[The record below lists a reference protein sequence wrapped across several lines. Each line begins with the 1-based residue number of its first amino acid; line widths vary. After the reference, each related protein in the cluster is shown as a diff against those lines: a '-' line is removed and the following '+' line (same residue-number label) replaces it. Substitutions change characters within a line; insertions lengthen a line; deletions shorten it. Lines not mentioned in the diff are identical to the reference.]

1 MTELLTNR
9 WFLLSLRLALGA
21 VFLYSGYAKLGIPLD
36 FADSITTFQ
45 VLPPE
50 LVNSVA
56 MALPPFE
63 LLLGLMLV
71 VGWRSRVAALAV
83 ALLSIVFGIAL
94 AQAILRGLPVDC
106 GCFGS
111 GKPSILTTWSSF
123 VRSLL
128 LLGSASCLYWV
139 EAKEKRVTLSRSNQ

>member
-21 VFLYSGYAKLGIPLD
+21 VFLYSGYAKLGTPLD
-36 FADSITTFQ
+36 FADSIATFQ
-45 VLPPE
+45 VLPPQ
-50 LVNSVA
+50 LINIVTMV
-56 MALPPFE
+56 LPPFE
-63 LLLGLMLV
+63 LLLGLMLI
-71 VGWRSRVAALAV
+71 VGWKSRAAALAV

-94 AQAILRGLPVDC
+94 GQAILRGLSVDC

-111 GKPSILTTWSSF
+111 SEPSIFKTWASF

-128 LLGSASCLYWV
+128 LLGSASWLYRV
-139 EAKEKRVTLSRSNQ
+139 EAKKDRVPLSRA